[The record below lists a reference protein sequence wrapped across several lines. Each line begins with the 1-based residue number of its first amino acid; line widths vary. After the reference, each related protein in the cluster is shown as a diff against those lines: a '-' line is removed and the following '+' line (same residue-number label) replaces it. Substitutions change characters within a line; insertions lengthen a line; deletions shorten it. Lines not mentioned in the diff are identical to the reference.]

1 MKAPTSTAM
10 TLSLISSGAAQRL
23 FAMLAAAAAMVAVLE
38 AVSGVSRPF
47 DSWGS
52 LVMGLVFCTLALAVR
67 SERLGVIT
75 AQRVGVFALALYTL
89 SSLQQ
94 AWFAGAGVAVDPYV
108 VASTSAWL
116 LLLNVLFFLCLP
128 RAWAAAAAI
137 AVAGVAALYPWWSTA
152 PADHGLRVLALNVLL
167 AQGVL
172 CAVLHG
178 VAAQVLRLA
187 SVGRLAGLD
196 VQVQPIQSVNQLVS
210 SREAALRRLLR
221 QSEQAHRTA
230 SLREAE
236 LRTMLDA
243 FPGVVL
249 RIESNGVLSYCNE
262 RAAALLGTASAELEG
277 RHASTLLGD
286 EGYDRHGTRSLQIQA
301 SGLPVSFETSFRHPD
316 GSTRE
321 LLMTQFCVTAGALER
336 STSYQIG
343 VDIGERKRAEVALQQ
358 AKADA
363 ERANRA
369 KSRFMSSMSHEL
381 RTPLN
386 AVLGLAQMMRVQ
398 GRQSDEQQQLHL
410 RTIADA
416 GRDLLS
422 LVDETLDLSRLDA
435 GDMRVSCRPVNL
447 AEMVAVVR
455 SSVAAMAQAQGVTLA
470 PAPSARELWVQAD
483 PVRMRQVLLN
493 LLSNAIK
500 YNRRG
505 GGVAVRLVR
514 RGTDAQLVVQDTGL
528 GMTPEQQ
535 AQLFQPYNRLGAE
548 RSGVP
553 GTGIGLSIA
562 HGLVALMGGRV
573 DVRSQP
579 GVGSEFMVWLPLVD
593 APAAPALL
601 PAPTDFG
608 ALDEEPGLQ
617 GSVLYVEDNEVNVLV
632 FEACLARRPG
642 VKLHVARNGAEALA
656 LLARERVDLV
666 VLDLNL
672 PDQSGLDLA
681 DALRQR
687 DSTAEVPLVLLTA
700 DATTQTAQRAHAH
713 GIQRVWH
720 KPFDA
725 ARLLRDVDELLKVAV
740 AA

>member
-1 MKAPTSTAM
+1 MKTSTVPAM
-10 TLSLISSGAAQRL
+10 NLSLISAGAAPRL
-23 FAMLAAAAAMVAVLE
+23 FAMLAVAAAMVALLE
-38 AVSGVSRPF
+38 AASGVARPF
-47 DSWGS
+47 DIWRC
-52 LVMGLVFCTLALAVR
+52 LALGLVFCALALAVHG
-67 SERLGVIT
+67 ERLGVIA
-75 AQRVGVFALALYTL
+75 AQRVGVFAFALYTL

-94 AWFAGAGVAVDPYV
+94 AWFADTAVPVDPYA

-116 LLLNVLFFLCLP
+116 LLLNVLLFLCVP
-128 RAWAAAAAI
+128 RAWAAAAAM
-137 AVAGVAALYPWWSTA
+137 ALAGLAALVPWWSTA
-152 PADHGLRVLALNVLL
+152 SADPGLRVLALNVLL

-172 CAVLHG
+172 CAVLYG
-178 VAAQVLRLA
+178 VATQVLRLA
-187 SVGRLAGLD
+187 NLGRAAGLD
-196 VQVQPIQSVNQLVS
+196 GSAPTVQSVNQLVF
-210 SREAALRRLLR
+210 SREAALSRLLR
-221 QSEQAHRTA
+221 QSERAHRTA

-277 RHASTLLGD
+277 RHASALLRD
-286 EGYDRHGTRSLQIQA
+286 EGYERHSARNLQIQA
-301 SGLPVSFETSFRHPD
+301 SGLPLSFETSFRHPD
-316 GSTRE
+316 GTLSE
-321 LLMTQFCVTAGALER
+321 LLMTQFCVATGASER

-343 VDIGERKRAEVALQQ
+343 VDIGERKRAEAALQQ

-363 ERANRA
+363 ERANWA

-398 GRQSDEQQQLHL
+398 GPQSSAQQQLHL

-416 GRDLLS
+416 GKDLLA
-422 LVDETLDLSRLDA
+422 LVDETLDLSRIDA
-435 GDMRVSCRPVNL
+435 GDMRVSCQPFNL

-470 PAPSARELWVQAD
+470 PAPSARDLWVRAD
-483 PVRMRQVLLN
+483 PMRTRQVLLN

-514 RGTDAQLVVQDTGL
+514 RGGDAQLVVQDTGL
-528 GMTPEQQ
+528 GMTPAQQ
-535 AQLFQPYNRLGAE
+535 AQLFQPFNRLGAE
-548 RSGVP
+548 RGGVP

-562 HGLVALMGGRV
+562 HGLVALMGGRM

-579 GVGSEFMVWLPLVD
+579 GVGSEFMVWLPLAD
-593 APAAPALL
+593 APVEPASL
-601 PAPTDFG
+601 PAPSDFG

-617 GSVLYVEDNEVNVLV
+617 GSLLYVEDNEVNVLV
-632 FEACLARRPG
+632 FQACLARRPG
-642 VKLHVARNGAEALA
+642 VRLHVARSGAEALA
-656 LLARERVDLV
+656 LAARERVDLV

-672 PDQSGLDLA
+672 PDQSGLELA
-681 DALRQR
+681 HALRR
-687 DSTAEVPLVLLTA
+687 CERTADVPLVLLTA
-700 DATTQTAQRAHAH
+700 DATLQTAQRAHAH
-713 GIQRVWH
+713 GIRRVWH

>member
-1 MKAPTSTAM
+1 MKAPTTTAM
-10 TLSLISSGAAQRL
+10 TLSLISSSAAQRL
-23 FAMLAAAAAMVAVLE
+23 FAMLAVAAVMVAALE

-47 DSWGS
+47 DTWGC
-52 LVMGLVFCTLALAVR
+52 LIIGLVFSVLALAVR
-67 SERLGVIT
+67 RERLGVLA
-75 AQRVGVFALALYTL
+75 AQRVGVSALALYML

-94 AWFAGAGVAVDPYV
+94 AWFIGAGVPVDPYA
-108 VASTSAWL
+108 VASASAWL
-116 LLLNVLFFLCLP
+116 MFLNVLLFLCVP
-128 RAWAAAAAI
+128 RGWAAAAAM
-137 AVAGVAALYPWWSTA
+137 AVAGVAALCPWWSSA
-152 PADHGLRVLALNVLL
+152 PAGQGLRELALNVLL
-167 AQGVL
+167 AQAVL
-172 CAVLHG
+172 CAVLYG
-178 VAAQVLRLA
+178 VAGQVLRLA
-187 SVGRLAGLD
+187 GLGRLAGPAEKTD
-196 VQVQPIQSVNQLVS
+196 PVQSVQQLVS
-210 SREAALRRLLR
+210 SHEAALRGLLR
-221 QSEQAHRTA
+221 QSERAHRTV

-262 RAAALLGTASAELEG
+262 RAAALLGTASLQLEG

-286 EGYDRHGTRSLQIQA
+286 EGYDRHDARMLQIRA
-301 SGLPVSFETSFRHPD
+301 SGLPVSFETSFMHPD
-316 GSTRE
+316 GSARE
-321 LLMTQFCVTAGALER
+321 LLMTQFCVTAGSER

-343 VDIGERKRAEVALQQ
+343 VDIGERKRTEAALKQ

-386 AVLGLAQMMRVQ
+386 AVLGLAQMLRGQ
-398 GRQSDEQQQLHL
+398 GRQGSEQLQLHL

-416 GRDLLS
+416 GKDLLS
-422 LVDETLDLSRLDA
+422 LVDETLDLSRIDA
-435 GDMRVSCRPVNL
+435 GDMRVSCQPVNL
-447 AEMVAVVR
+447 AEMVAMVR
-455 SSVAAMAQAQGVTLA
+455 GSVAAMADAQGVTLA
-470 PAPSARELWVQAD
+470 PTPSVRDLWVQAD

-505 GGVAVRLVR
+505 GGVLVRLVR
-514 RGTDAQLVVQDTGL
+514 RGSDAQLVVQDTGL

-535 AQLFQPYNRLGAE
+535 AQLFQPFNRLGAE
-548 RSGVP
+548 HSGVP

-562 HGLVALMGGRV
+562 HGLVALMGGRM

-579 GVGSEFMVWLPLVD
+579 NVGSEFMVWLPMVD
-593 APAAPALL
+593 APAEPVQL
-601 PAPTDFG
+601 PANSCYG
-608 ALDEEPGLQ
+608 ALEVEPDLQ
-617 GSVLYVEDNEVNVLV
+617 GALLYVEDNEVNILV

-642 VKLHVARNGAEALA
+642 VKLLVARNGAEAMELA
-656 LLARERVDLV
+656 AREKVDLV

-672 PDQSGLDLA
+672 PDQSGLQLA
-681 DALRQR
+681 DELRLLP
-687 DSTAEVPLVLLTA
+687 DLGSVPMVLLTA

-713 GIQRVWH
+713 QMQRVWH

-725 ARLLRDVDELLKVAV
+725 ARLLRDVDQLLKVAEP
-740 AA
+740 A